1 MMKHKIISA
10 TIYGI
15 TAGDLAVFFKHFY
28 GASQFSP
35 TYFGLVNVAL
45 IGVILF
51 VLALVFSLF
60 TPRLGTVC
68 ALVACVLSWPFF
80 SVGLSPTLRSWQ
92 TVVSVMRYSYGAARL
107 ISLYMLIVSTV
118 YSLSELRL
126 FLQTKQRLG

>member
-1 MMKHKIISA
+1 MKHKIISA

-15 TAGDLAVFFKHFY
+15 TAWDLAVFFRHFY

-35 TYFGLVNVAL
+35 TYYGLVNVAV
-45 IGVILF
+45 IGATLF

-60 TPRLGTVC
+60 TPRLATVC
-68 ALVACVLSWPFF
+68 ALVACILSWPFF
-80 SVGLSPTLRSWQ
+80 SVGLSPILRSWQ
-92 TVVSVMRYSYGAARL
+92 TVFSVLHYSYGEARL

-126 FLQTKQRLG
+126 FLQTKQKLG